1 MRALL
6 GAVLVVAAQAGAQSF
21 VAAPELWD
29 RPRSGQA
36 VLQRLTPA
44 VSAWLAQPGAR
55 IVLHHGAGQE
65 PLIQAEELRG
75 WLIALAVEAERIAL
89 RGDLRPGEPLQI
101 EVVRE

>member
-1 MRALL
+1 MLL
-6 GAVLVVAAQAGAQSF
+6 VAAQAAAQSF
-21 VAAPELWD
+21 LAPPELWD
-29 RPRSGQA
+29 RPRSAPA
-36 VLQRLTPA
+36 VMQRLTPA

-75 WLIALAVEAERIAL
+75 WLIALAVEADRIAL
-89 RGDLRPGEPLQI
+89 RGDLRPGDPLQV